1 MTIWGHPACDSPCA
15 YLNCWRKLLT
25 LHCKPLMTFEL
36 PACGSEI
43 RWPHRRKVYI
53 FVRPWSGATRSL
65 KVGQVKVRPA
75 HGPSSLK
82 ASPAP
87 VGSGILGVM
96 SFVGAGFGG
105 RHALALEPAATKG
118 GDPNDTYKRWF
129 GCVSGRAGWGR
140 GSSLVGTSCWPAG
153 HRGMRAGSLSR
164 ARSSPTDGRSDA
176 VAVRITLVRGQKR
189 SGGKGGVQFDSALFL
204 SLATVR
210 LT

>member
-1 MTIWGHPACDSPCA
+1 LAAPAKGL
-15 YLNCWRKLLT
+15 YF
-25 LHCKPLMTFEL
+25 CKTVERRYSL
-36 PACGSEI
+36 SEG
-43 RWPHRRKVYI
+43 RTGQ
-53 FVRPWSGATRSL
+53 GAARTR
-65 KVGQVKVRPA
+65 A
-75 HGPSSLK
+75 ESLK

-105 RHALALEPAATKG
+105 RHAPALEPAATKG